1 MPGRAAVR
9 LSAQKGKQEQAVM
22 TPATTLDEAITIVE
36 NYEGPAEDL
45 ELAIADTLLD
55 PVGMNMAIITDKI
68 LAKGFEPNGYEQNE
82 GFRVY
87 KYKGL
92 E

>member
-1 MPGRAAVR
+1 
-9 LSAQKGKQEQAVM
+9 M

-36 NYEGPAEDL
+36 NYEGPAEDF

-55 PVGMNMAIITDKI
+55 PVGVNMAIITHRI
-68 LAKGFEPNGYEQNE
+68 LAKGFDPNGFEQKE

-87 KYKGL
+87 KYREHGRL
-92 E
+92 QRLIRRLRGG

>member
-1 MPGRAAVR
+1 
-9 LSAQKGKQEQAVM
+9 M
-22 TPATTLDEAITIVE
+22 TAATTLDEAITIVE
-36 NYEGPAEDL
+36 NYAGLAENL

-55 PVGMNMAIITDKI
+55 PAGMNMAIITDKI
-68 LAKGFEPNGYEQNE
+68 LAKGFEPNGFQQKE

-87 KYKGL
+87 KYKEL